1 MGGAESGW
9 EDDMRIGV
17 LGTGVVGATLATK
30 FLDVGDEVVMGSRD
44 ASNGSA
50 TAWAASTGGTGRAGT
65 FADAAEFGE
74 VVVNATSG
82 RVSLAA
88 LELAGA
94 DNLAGKVLV
103 DVANPLDFSR
113 GTPPS
118 LTVAN
123 TDSLAESIQRAFP
136 SARVVKALNTVN
148 ASVMVNPTDLL
159 APTNLFVAG
168 NDQEAKGT
176 VVSMLGSFGWAAERI
191 VDLGD
196 ISAARGQEAYVLLW
210 VSLMQALGTPAFN
223 VSIVKA

>member
-1 MGGAESGW
+1 
-9 EDDMRIGV
+9 MRIGV
-17 LGTGVVGATLATK
+17 LGTGVVGATLASK
-30 FLDVGDEVVMGSRD
+30 FVEVGDEVAMGSRD
-44 ASNGSA
+44 GSNDKA
-50 TAWAASTGGTGRAGT
+50 TGWATTTGGRGRAGT

-82 RVSLAA
+82 QASLSA

-103 DVANPLDFSR
+103 DVANALDFSQ
-113 GTPPS
+113 GQPPS

-123 TDSLAESIQRAFP
+123 TDSLAERIQRAFP

-148 ASVMVNPTDLL
+148 ANVMVNPGDLL

-168 NDQEAKGT
+168 NDQKAKDT
-176 VVSMLGSFGWAAERI
+176 VASLLGSFGWAADRI

-210 VSLMQALGTPAFN
+210 VRLMQALGTAAFN
-223 VSIVKA
+223 VSIVKV

>member
-1 MGGAESGW
+1 
-9 EDDMRIGV
+9 MRIGV

-103 DVANPLDFSR
+103 DVAIPLDFSQ
-113 GTPPS
+113 GMPPS

-123 TDSLAESIQRAFP
+123 TDSLGESLQRAFP
-136 SARVVKALNTVN
+136 SARVVKAFNTVN

-168 NDQEAKGT
+168 NDQEAKGK

-191 VDLGD
+191 VDLGG
-196 ISAARGQEAYVLLW
+196 ISAARGLEAYVLFW
-210 VSLMQALGTPAFN
+210 VSLMQALGTPVFN
-223 VSIVKA
+223 ISVVKA